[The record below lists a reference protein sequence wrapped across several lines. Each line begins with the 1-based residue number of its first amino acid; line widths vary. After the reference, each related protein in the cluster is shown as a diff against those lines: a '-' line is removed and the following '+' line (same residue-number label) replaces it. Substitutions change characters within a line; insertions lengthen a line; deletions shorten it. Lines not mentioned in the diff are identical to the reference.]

1 MPNLGSILSFP
12 PWRGGNDNGGWDI
25 LTLFTKLNCNNLTL
39 YVIKCYYVGWRPMI
53 LENFFSKNKPNTI
66 VIGEI
71 DSSGGKRIIAYSI
84 FGSYLYYKKNEF
96 PEEKE
101 NYAYSRG
108 TGVHSEFQGNG
119 FGTTLKNITVEIA
132 KREGYKGMYTDVA
145 SNNNA
150 SLKVQKKTGFT
161 IVAEVQ
167 DKSRPK
173 GIHSIVFK
181 KTF

>member
-1 MPNLGSILSFP
+1 MPQTSLKFRKATPKDVKGIFEVMKNVGYITYFY
-12 PWRGGNDNGGWDI
+12 GG
-25 LTLFTKLNCNNLTL
+25 KSESE
-39 YVIKCYYVGWRPMI
+39 VIPMI

-84 FGSYLYYKKNEF
+84 FGSYLYYKKKEF

-108 TGVHSEFQGNG
+108 TGVHSEFQGKG
-119 FGTTLKNITVEIA
+119 FGTILKDITVEIA

-145 SNNNA
+145 SNNTA

-161 IVAEVQ
+161 MVAEVQ